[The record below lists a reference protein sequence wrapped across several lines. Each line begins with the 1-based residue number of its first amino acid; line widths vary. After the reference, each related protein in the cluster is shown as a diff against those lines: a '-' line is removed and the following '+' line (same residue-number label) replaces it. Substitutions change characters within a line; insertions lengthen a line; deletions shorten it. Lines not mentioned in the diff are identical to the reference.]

1 MGLEK
6 FTAALDLLKGFSV
19 NLYVGEE
26 VYKGKLL
33 GVEEDHVVLET
44 DQKFIFYYRIDKIQ
58 AITKN
63 TRDFKVLNTKT
74 PFQKTQSLI
83 ALLNSFQHT
92 WVTILS
98 IHKQRFCGV
107 LTEVDSDFVTLI
119 NGEERILLKLDYVS
133 NILKGFIKEEK
144 KAKENK
150 EAAEGQNKTENKQE
164 QSKEKA
170 AAKKD
175 NSNQKSDN
183 KAVAAKSETHSEK
196 KENAE
201 RQEQPVAVQDHSVWS
216 KPFKLESPV
225 ACMDEDESHS
235 SSASSGNVEKK
246 QEVVACMDEDESHSS
261 SSSSGNMETKQVVVA
276 CMDEDES
283 HSSSGNVESKPE
295 EKPAPVLLKAVVKKN
310 SDNQNDN
317 KSKNQEKTKQ
327 VVSQKVTAKEKNE
340 QKAKQVVS
348 QKGTAKEKNE
358 QKAKQVVSQ
367 KGTAKEKNEQKAKQ
381 VVSQKGTAKEKNE
394 QKAKQVAKS
403 DTTAAKTKEKTKSE
417 AVSPNKKEMKTT
429 ETAPA
434 ILKDKITA
442 ETAQSP
448 AATTKSEKGQKEKR
462 FIWNAFEQEKKTS
475 RFAGEGAVGSNVKP
489 SPFEGEIVSGSM
501 VKSLPFAEMA
511 SGSGKNSYSFAEPAK
526 IKRFRVY

>member
-6 FTAALDLLKGFSV
+6 FTAALDLLKGYYV
-19 NLYVGEE
+19 NLFVGEE

-63 TRDFKVLNTKT
+63 TKDFKVLNSKT

-98 IHKQRFCGV
+98 IHKQRFSGV
-107 LTEVDSDFVTLI
+107 LSEVDSDFVTLI

-133 NILKGFIKEEK
+133 NILKGFIKEET
-144 KAKENK
+144 KAKEKK

-175 NSNQKSDN
+175 NSNQKTEKN
-183 KAVAAKSETHSEK
+183 AEAAKSDSHSEK
-196 KENAE
+196 NIKAEIKENDDKHQAAA
-201 RQEQPVAVQDHSVWS
+201 QEHTGWS
-216 KPFKLESPV
+216 KPFKLETPV
-225 ACMDEDESHS
+225 ASIEE
-235 SSASSGNVEKK
+235 E
-246 QEVVACMDEDESHSS
+246 
-261 SSSSGNMETKQVVVA
+261 
-276 CMDEDES
+276 ES
-283 HSSSGNVESKPE
+283 HSSSGNEESKQE
-295 EKPAPVLLKAVVKKN
+295 EESHSSSGNEESKQKEKTAPVLLKAVVKKN

-317 KSKNQEKTKQ
+317 KTKNQERT
-327 VVSQKVTAKEKNE
+327 
-340 QKAKQVVS
+340 KQVVS

-358 QKAKQVVSQ
+358 QKS
-367 KGTAKEKNEQKAKQ
+367 
-381 VVSQKGTAKEKNE
+381 
-394 QKAKQVAKS
+394 KQVAKS
-403 DTTAAKTKEKTKSE
+403 DTTAAKTKEKTRSD

-429 ETAPA
+429 GTAPA
-434 ILKDKITA
+434 KSKDKIAA

-448 AATTKSEKGQKEKR
+448 SATTKFEKGQKEKR
-462 FIWNAFEQEKKTS
+462 FIWNAFEQEKKSS
-475 RFAGEGAVGSNVKP
+475 RFAGEGAGGSNVNP
-489 SPFEGEIVSGSM
+489 SPFEGESVSGSM

-511 SGSGKNSYSFAEPAK
+511 SGSSKNSYSFAEPAK

>member
-6 FTAALDLLKGFSV
+6 FTAALDLLKGFYV

-63 TRDFKVLNTKT
+63 TRDFKVLNSKT

-98 IHKQRFCGV
+98 IHKQRFSGV
-107 LTEVDSDFVTLI
+107 LSEVDSDFVTLI

-144 KAKENK
+144 KATENK

-175 NSNQKSDN
+175 NSNQKSDKKDAEA
-183 KAVAAKSETHSEK
+183 KADTHSEK
-196 KENAE
+196 NEKVEIKEKDEIKENDDKHQAAD
-201 RQEQPVAVQDHSVWS
+201 QELAGWS

-225 ACMDEDESHS
+225 ANIE
-235 SSASSGNVEKK
+235 
-246 QEVVACMDEDESHSS
+246 
-261 SSSSGNMETKQVVVA
+261 
-276 CMDEDES
+276 EDES
-283 HSSSGNVESKPE
+283 HSSSGNEESKPE
-295 EKPAPVLLKAVVKKN
+295 EKPAPVLLKTVVKKN

-327 VVSQKVTAKEKNE
+327 VVSQKE
-340 QKAKQVVS
+340 
-348 QKGTAKEKNE
+348 
-358 QKAKQVVSQ
+358 
-367 KGTAKEKNEQKAKQ
+367 
-381 VVSQKGTAKEKNE
+381 TAKEKNE

-417 AVSPNKKEMKTT
+417 AVSRNKKEMKTT

-434 ILKDKITA
+434 KLKDKITA

-448 AATTKSEKGQKEKR
+448 SATTKFEKGQKEKR
-462 FIWNAFEQEKKTS
+462 FIWNAFEQEKKSS
-475 RFAGEGAVGSNVKP
+475 RFAGEGAVGSNVNP

-501 VKSLPFAEMA
+501 VKSLPFAEIA
-511 SGSGKNSYSFAEPAK
+511 SGSSKNSYSFAEPAK